1 MADTDGTESYSAYPE
16 RRINTFRPEL
26 RSADGSSGPKHIFG
40 YASMFNKL
48 SRKLGGFVERVDNRA
63 FDTSRAE
70 GFPGVVC
77 RFNHN
82 DDFLLG
88 TVAAR
93 TCLIDIDGM
102 GLLYDVV
109 PPTFRSDVIEL
120 MERGDVTSSSFAFCV
135 PEGGD
140 DWGLSDFG
148 YPLRTLLSL
157 DLRDVAPVTTPAYPD
172 ATSAV
177 RSMDGAV
184 NSLAAKFHT
193 DPTEIRNLLDNNQGV
208 RLFKRSDVPSQSK
221 PAEVPEEE
229 PMSDTRDETPYWEEE
244 FRKNYSA
251 AERKK
256 MAAKGHA
263 LPDGSY
269 PIADEADLHNAIKTA
284 GMGSAPEAKIHAH
297 IKKRAAALGKTSVLP
312 DSWGGDSEKKS
323 DDTDSEDRAAK
334 AGYQDMETCGDC
346 GATGQYGKHCTE
358 CGNSMEPP
366 LPDPGN
372 GKHCQNCGAKMPVK
386 PAKRSEHVCDEEVR
400 ADSKPSKDD
409 EDEDED
415 EADTEGDAPE
425 EDSAPSDAE
434 VRDTEAEAGRK
445 AKLPGKDMSD
455 KVRKGEDQLAA
466 AGLQRRMIEL
476 LGKRDDPYVDQ
487 D

>member
-1 MADTDGTESYSAYPE
+1 MADTDGVEAYSAHPE
-16 RRINTFRPEL
+16 RRINQFRPEL
-26 RSADGSSGPKHIFG
+26 RSADGADGPKHIWG

-63 FDTSRAE
+63 FDMSRAE
-70 GFPGVVC
+70 GYPGVVC

-88 TVAAR
+88 TVAGR
-93 TCLIDIDGM
+93 TCLIDVDST

-109 PPTFRSDVIEL
+109 PPSFRSDIIEL

-157 DLRDVAPVTTPAYPD
+157 DLRDVAPVVTPAYPD

-177 RSMDGAV
+177 RSVDGAV
-184 NSLAAKFHT
+184 NSLAAKFHA
-193 DPTEIRNLLDNNQGV
+193 DPAEIRSLLDNNQGV
-208 RLFKRSDVPSQSK
+208 RLFKRSDALNK
-221 PAEVPEEE
+221 PVEVPKEE
-229 PMSDTRDETPYWEEE
+229 PMSDTRDDTPYWEHE

-251 AERKK
+251 DDRKK
-256 MAAKGHA
+256 LAAKGHA

-269 PIADEADLHNAIKTA
+269 PIVDEADLHNAVKTA

-312 DSWGGDSEKKS
+312 ATWGGDSEKKS

-346 GATGQYGKHCTE
+346 GAKEQYGKHCTE

-366 LPDPGN
+366 MPNPGT

-386 PAKRSEHVCDEEVR
+386 PAKRSEHTCDEEVR
-400 ADSKPSKDD
+400 DGADVKSPAKDD
-409 EDEDED
+409 EDEDPEN
-415 EADTEGDAPE
+415 EGDAPE
-425 EDSAPSDAE
+425 EDSAPDDAE
-434 VRDTEAEAGRK
+434 ARDTEAEAGSK
-445 AKLPGKDMSD
+445 AKLPGNDKSD
-455 KVRKGEDQLAA
+455 KVRKGEDQLTS
-466 AGLQRRMIEL
+466 AGLQKRMLEL
-476 LGKRDDPYVDQ
+476 LGKRDDPYFDQ

>member
-1 MADTDGTESYSAYPE
+1 MADTDGVEAYSAYPE
-16 RRINTFRPEL
+16 RRINQFKPEL
-26 RSADGSSGPKHIFG
+26 RSANGASGPKHIWG
-40 YASMFNKL
+40 YAAMFDKL

-63 FDTSRAE
+63 FDMSRAE

-77 RFNHN
+77 RWNHN

-88 TVAAR
+88 TTAAR
-93 TCLIDIDGM
+93 TCLIDVDGT

-109 PPTFRSDVIEL
+109 PPSFRSDIIEL

-184 NSLAAKFHT
+184 NSLAAKFHA
-193 DPTEIRNLLDNNQGV
+193 DPSEIRSLLDNNQGV
-208 RLFKRSDVPSQSK
+208 RLFKRSDVPSK
-221 PAEVPEEE
+221 TVEVPKEE
-229 PMSDTRDETPYWEEE
+229 PMSDTRDDTPYWEWEH
-244 FRKNYSA
+244 RKNYSA
-251 AERKK
+251 GDRKK

-263 LPDGSY
+263 MPDGSY
-269 PIADEADLHNAIKTA
+269 PIADEEDLKNAIHLA
-284 GMGSAPEAKIHAH
+284 GNGKDGKSAIQAH
-297 IKKRAAALGKTSVLP
+297 IKKRAKAIGKP
-312 DSWGGDSEKKS
+312 DAIPDTWGDAPEKKS
-323 DDTDSEDRAAK
+323 DDTESEDRAAK
-334 AGYQDMETCGDC
+334 ASMHDLETCGKC
-346 GATGQYGKHCTE
+346 GATDQYGKHCSE

-366 LPDPGN
+366 MPDPGK
-372 GKHCQNCGAKMPVK
+372 GKFCQNCGSKMPN
-386 PAKRSEHVCDEEVR
+386 KRDEHVCDEETR
-400 ADSKPSKDD
+400 ADSKPPKGD

-415 EADTEGDAPE
+415 PENEGDAPE
-425 EDSAPSDAE
+425 EDSAPDESEA
-434 VRDTEAEAGRK
+434 RDEN
-445 AKLPGKDMSD
+445 
-455 KVRKGEDQLAA
+455 EDTGNVQKRNLY
-466 AGLQRRMIEL
+466 LHEL
-476 LGKRDDPYVDQ
+476 LGKRHDPYDNQ